1 MEACKVVSDAITTS
15 LYFVSSISCQWCLPE
30 AEPAQCDIQAYITRP
45 QFPIPSVEALLPSGW
60 FNQYLKKF
68 GIWMTD
74 YKPNQQEPAKYV
86 NTRAQLD
93 EALSILMKQ
102 LQKKMI
108 IVPIS

>member
-1 MEACKVVSDAITTS
+1 
-15 LYFVSSISCQWCLPE
+15 
-30 AEPAQCDIQAYITRP
+30 
-45 QFPIPSVEALLPSGW
+45 
-60 FNQYLKKF
+60 
-68 GIWMTD
+68 MTD